1 MSAYLR
7 VNPKERES
15 VDYRQSDFQ
24 RLLYQLFIYEKKFN
38 IADLAEY
45 LGKRPDTIYAYCE
58 GQLRLHMDDARRI
71 VKFVGTRDHRLV
83 DYFAE
88 AGGYTAMPNDVLQ
101 NRKAIREL
109 LEHADRLTKEA

>member
-1 MSAYLR
+1 
-7 VNPKERES
+7 
-15 VDYRQSDFQ
+15 
-24 RLLYQLFIYEKKFN
+24 
-38 IADLAEY
+38 
-45 LGKRPDTIYAYCE
+45 
-58 GQLRLHMDDARRI
+58 MDDARRI